1 MAEPPRSNVVPM
13 RRDSKVVQRVALP
26 DLQPFVTDG
35 LCMGDKY
42 LGKEKAANLHWW
54 FRGRRGKAAIA
65 CNIISQI
72 LAVLGIFRLI
82 DERFCFLIVPFTMDF
97 VVVTISTSSAALF
110 PRVVK
115 AFDTVILLSTGLFA
129 FGMMGLCLQD
139 HRIGGVV
146 GGFLGFTLVAISD
159 AFPYRMRK
167 YGVRVTAT
175 ILFIILCLL
184 LLAILTDSIPDW
196 TDVKISFAGLAY
208 SSTELCIMSLAQ
220 TCMFMFHFCW
230 VAYRSPHCLV
240 LMVSK
245 VTTVRISSTEP
256 RKSHKIHESGQI
268 SHPEPFGVAMAQVRT
283 GDVEA
288 EMISQAHLKFRKA
301 SLVEVKRSRDNKVTP
316 QQGKESP

>member
-1 MAEPPRSNVVPM
+1 MAQPPFSVAMSAIRSGEFSDAQCQQIILAAEQCSTGNRRSKEETGEGGDEEKAEPPRSNAAPM

-35 LCMGDKY
+35 LTMGDKY
-42 LGKEKAANLHWW
+42 LGKEKAANLRWW
-54 FRGRRGKAAIA
+54 FRGRRGTAAIA

-82 DERFCFLIVPFTMDF
+82 DERFCYFIVPFTMDL

-129 FGMMGLCLQD
+129 FGMMGFSLQD

-184 LLAILTDSIPDW
+184 LLAILTDSIPDF

-208 SSTELCIMSLAQ
+208 SST
-220 TCMFMFHFCW
+220 
-230 VAYRSPHCLV
+230 
-240 LMVSK
+240 
-245 VTTVRISSTEP
+245 
-256 RKSHKIHESGQI
+256 
-268 SHPEPFGVAMAQVRT
+268 
-283 GDVEA
+283 
-288 EMISQAHLKFRKA
+288 
-301 SLVEVKRSRDNKVTP
+301 
-316 QQGKESP
+316 